1 MLLSCAVPPY
11 ACCASTSRTTMV
23 RCENGLKIFPTRP
36 RARGACRF
44 MTNPLPTCACATTR
58 SSTSRSWLFSALAIA
73 DSRHLR
79 TSRAIRLREN
89 SRSASAVATFLPR
102 MSCANRLSFC
112 GLIRSMRATA
122 LASVSASARSR
133 FFLLM
138 TKSLPASRRAA
149 GRCCRRGRCRTRSG
163 AWRTGAFGLAVRRM
177 AVERA
182 GRRELTEFV
191 ADHFFGDDHRDVL
204 LAVVDA
210 EGETYELRQD
220 CRTPRPD
227 ADHLVAA

>member
-1 MLLSCAVPPY
+1 M
-11 ACCASTSRTTMV
+11 
-23 RCENGLKIFPTRP
+23 
-36 RARGACRF
+36 
-44 MTNPLPTCACATTR
+44 
-58 SSTSRSWLFSALAIA
+58 
-73 DSRHLR
+73 
-79 TSRAIRLREN
+79 RLREN

-122 LASVSASARSR
+122 MASVSASARSR

-138 TKSLPASRRAA
+138 TNPLPASRRAA
-149 GRCCRRGRCRTRSG
+149 GRRCRRGSRCRTRSG
-163 AWRTGAFGLAVRRM
+163 ARRTGAFGLAVRRM

-182 GRRELTEFV
+182 GRRELTEFM

-210 EGETYELRQD
+210 EGQPNELRQD
-220 CRTPRPD
+220 GRTPRPD
-227 ADHLVAA
+227 ADHLVAAGRARGVRLFQQIAVDKRAFPNRTRHDRS